1 MRTVRLPLT
10 VLRYKSLQ
18 IHCHN
23 CDRSLTYS
31 ESPPRFCQHCGQA
44 LALTGDRIDANSPDE
59 DLTVAPQQVTDSG
72 EFTVQEGDRIEHY
85 RMIRWLGSGG
95 MGTVWEAV
103 DENNGRRVAIK
114 RNAESMVSD
123 ETYVK
128 RFIREAQ
135 LAAQVSHPNVTFIYG
150 AGNENGQPYIAM
162 ELMPGNTLA
171 DLVNI
176 EGALACSI
184 AVDHVISMIDGLIAV
199 HGQGM
204 IHRDVKPANCFL
216 DSNGS
221 VKIGDFGLSKSTRD
235 KETGLTKTGTFMG
248 TPSYAAPE
256 QIRGDEIDGRTDLY
270 SVGATLFF
278 LLTGRTPFL
287 GDAMSV
293 TAQVT
298 ADRAPIC
305 SEINPTIP
313 KDLGRAVAK
322 CLEKEPSKRFQTL
335 EALRLA
341 LIPFATQRESISDV
355 GRRLAAYMIDQTV
368 IQIVLLLVISGL
380 TVAMISN
387 GDEIPFDDVK
397 VQKVIKSVGFW
408 GVILS
413 WLLTTLY
420 FTFCEG
426 WFGRGIGKRL
436 MMLNLID
443 SEGQRPGA
451 LKAFARAAILP
462 GGLGI
467 PLVFTLW
474 NVSGDSPTATIEVQL
489 QMFMRDL
496 AASYVPCLICVSTMR
511 ASNRFLGIHGM
522 LTGTRVIRL
531 NQGKQKFPIPVIVP
545 TLTAVESVQFGPY
558 ETKELI
564 GESRYGKVYLSKDDT
579 LNRNVW
585 IVVHS
590 DETDFSIDRMNL
602 ARDSRQRWIDGGLL
616 GDGRRWDAF
625 ESIEG
630 VPIHI
635 FVGLQNKADWSLY
648 GQVMLDIVIEVQEA
662 IKDNTLPK
670 IISLSL
676 VWLNQAGQG
685 RLIDKQLVNPI
696 ENNSLELNSSPQ
708 QNLADSNPRQ
718 QAAVEDAV
726 GLVQELGEL
735 LLRTQVFPNSVQDF
749 LVQLQQRSKT
759 VETLQWAEEQLKSRS
774 NSISSLTWDGR
785 LGVLSATLG
794 IEMVMYSL
802 VSSVAFLACFFFIPT
817 TVANSFSI
825 GLALSL
831 ILPVLFSWRW
841 CGGPVFQVMGIEV
854 CNAKGKKASGL
865 MCSIRSIISWTPIF
879 AIIGIVILSQLYRDQ
894 VSGADSPNGMMMTPD
909 TDPVAQ
915 FSGHLIVYYS
925 LFLLALGLVIA
936 IVKPKRGIAD
946 LLLRTQ
952 LMPK

>member
-1 MRTVRLPLT
+1 M
-10 VLRYKSLQ
+10 K
-18 IHCHN
+18 INCHN
-23 CDRSLTYS
+23 CNRELTYS
-31 ESPPRFCQHCGQA
+31 EKPPRFCQHCGEFLQVTDE
-44 LALTGDRIDANSPDE
+44 LRSSLKPDE
-59 DLTVAPQQVTDSG
+59 DLTIAPQNSDLSG
-72 EFTVQEGDRIEHY
+72 EIATKENDQIDHY

-114 RNAESMVSD
+114 RNVENTGSD
-123 ETYVK
+123 ESYVK
-128 RFIREAQ
+128 RFMREAQ

-150 AGNENGQPYIAM
+150 VGNEAGQPYIAM

-171 DLVNI
+171 DLVSV
-176 EGALACSI
+176 EGSLACSV
-184 AVDHVISMIDGLIAV
+184 AVDHVIGIIDGLIAV
-199 HGQGM
+199 HEQGM

-216 DSNGS
+216 DSNGK

-256 QIRGDEIDGRTDLY
+256 QIRGDKIDGRTDLY

-293 TAQVT
+293 TAQVI
-298 ADRAPIC
+298 ADQAPIC

-313 KDLGRAVAK
+313 KDLGRTVAK
-322 CLEKEPSKRFQTL
+322 CLEKDPAKRFQTL
-335 EALRLA
+335 ESLRLA
-341 LIPFATQRESISDV
+341 LIPFATKRESISDI

-368 IQIVLLLVISGL
+368 IQIVLTLVISIIA
-380 TVAMISN
+380 VMMISQRE
-387 GDEIPFDDVK
+387 GVQFDEEK
-397 VQKVIKSVGFW
+397 VQRITKSVGFW

-426 WFGRGIGKRL
+426 WFGRGVGKRL

-451 LKAFARAAILP
+451 IKAFARSVILP
-462 GGLGI
+462 GGLGV
-467 PLVFTLW
+467 PLVFMLW
-474 NVSGDSPTATIEVQL
+474 NVSDNSPTTTVEVQL

-496 AASYVPCLICVSTMR
+496 AASYIPCLICVSTMR
-511 ASNRFLGIHGM
+511 ASNRLLGIHGM

-545 TLTAVESVQFGPY
+545 TLTAVERLQFGPY
-558 ETKELI
+558 ETTELI
-564 GESRYGKVYLSKDDT
+564 GESKYGKVYLSQDDN
-579 LNRNVW
+579 LHRNVW
-585 IVVHS
+585 IVVHA
-590 DETDFSIDRMNL
+590 DETDFSVERMNL
-602 ARDSRQRWIDGGLL
+602 ARDSRQRWLDGGLL
-616 GDGRRWDAF
+616 SDGQRWDAF

-630 VPIHI
+630 VPVHI
-635 FVGLQNKADWSLY
+635 FVGRQNNADWSLY

-670 IISLSL
+670 TTSLSL

-685 RLIDKQLVNPI
+685 KLIDKQLVNPI
-696 ENNSLELNSSPQ
+696 ENNPLELDDSPQ
-708 QNLADSNPRQ
+708 PNFAGIKPGQ
-718 QAAVEDAV
+718 QVPEKAAV

-735 LLRTQVFPNSVQDF
+735 FQRTQVFPTSVQDF
-749 LVQLQQRSKT
+749 LAELQQRPKT
-759 VETLQWAEEQLKSRS
+759 VETLRWAEEQLHSRA
-774 NSISSLTWDGR
+774 NSISNLTWDGR

-794 IEMVMYSL
+794 IELVLYSL
-802 VSSVAFLACFFFIPT
+802 VSSVVYLACFFFIP
-817 TVANSFSI
+817 ASSAYCFSV

-831 ILPVLFSWRW
+831 ILPVLLSWR
-841 CGGPVFQVMGIEV
+841 CSGGPVFHVMGIEV
-854 CNAKGKKASGL
+854 CNLKGKKASGL
-865 MCSIRSIISWTPIF
+865 ICSIRSIISWTPIF
-879 AIIGIVILSQLYRDQ
+879 AIIGVVVLSQLYRDQ
-894 VSGADSPNGMMMTPD
+894 GNGIDPPTETMMTPE
-909 TDPVAQ
+909 TDPITQ
-915 FSGHLIVYYS
+915 FKGDLIVYYS
-925 LFLLALGLVIA
+925 LVCLVLGTVIT

-946 LLLRTQ
+946 LLLGTR

>member
-1 MRTVRLPLT
+1 M
-10 VLRYKSLQ
+10 VLRSKSLK
-18 IHCHN
+18 IKCHN
-23 CDRSLTYS
+23 CNRVLTYS
-31 ESPPRFCQHCGQA
+31 EEPPRFCQDCGEPLQPA
-44 LALTGDRIDANSPDE
+44 DDPNGSIEPEEDLTIAPQQPNPGGEFAINENDRID
-59 DLTVAPQQVTDSG
+59 
-72 EFTVQEGDRIEHY
+72 HY

-114 RNAESMVSD
+114 RNAESMGSD

-150 AGNENGQPYIAM
+150 AGNEAGQPYIAM

-171 DLVNI
+171 DLVSV
-176 EGALACSI
+176 EGSLACSA
-184 AVDHVISMIDGLIAV
+184 AVDHVIGIVDGLIAV
-199 HGQGM
+199 HEQGM

-216 DSNGS
+216 DSNGN

-256 QIRGDEIDGRTDLY
+256 QIRGDKVDGRSDLY

-293 TAQVT
+293 TAQVI

-313 KDLGRAVAK
+313 KDLGRVVAK
-322 CLEKEPSKRFQTL
+322 CLEKDPSKRFQTL
-335 EALRLA
+335 ESLRLA
-341 LIPFATQRESISDV
+341 LIPFATKRESISDV
-355 GRRLAAYMIDQTV
+355 GRRLAAYMIDQAV
-368 IQIVLLLVISGL
+368 IQIVLTLVIS
-380 TVAMISN
+380 TIAVAMIFQ
-387 GDEIPFDDVK
+387 GAGVQFDEDK
-397 VQKVIKSVGFW
+397 VQRVTKSVGFW
-408 GVILS
+408 GVTLS

-426 WFGRGIGKRL
+426 WFGRGVGKRL

-451 LKAFARAAILP
+451 LRAFARSAILP
-462 GGLGI
+462 GGLGV

-474 NVSGDSPTATIEVQL
+474 NASGSSPTATVEVQL
-489 QMFMRDL
+489 QIFMRDL
-496 AASYVPCLICVSTMR
+496 AASYIPCLICVSTMR

-545 TLTAVESVQFGPY
+545 TLTAVESLKFGPY

-564 GESRYGKVYLSKDDT
+564 GESKYGKVYLSKDDT

-585 IVVHS
+585 IVVHT
-590 DETDFSIDRMNL
+590 DETDFSVDRMNL
-602 ARDSRQRWIDGGLL
+602 ARDSRQRWLDCGLL
-616 GDGRRWDAF
+616 DDGQRWDAF

-630 VPIHI
+630 VPVHI
-635 FVGLQNKADWSLY
+635 FVGLQNNADWSLY
-648 GQVMLDIVIEVQEA
+648 GQVMLDIVIEIQAA
-662 IKDNTLPK
+662 IKDRTLPK
-670 IISLSL
+670 TISLSL

-685 RLIDKQLVNPI
+685 KLIDKQLVNPI
-696 ENNSLELNSSPQ
+696 ENNPLGTYEHPQ
-708 QNLADSNPRQ
+708 STRADIDNRQ
-718 QAAVEDAV
+718 QIPVEDAV
-726 GLVQELGEL
+726 VLVQELGEL
-735 LLRTQVFPNSVQDF
+735 FQRTQIFPNSVQDF
-749 LVQLQQRSKT
+749 LTELQLRPKT
-759 VETLQWAEEQLKSRS
+759 VETLQWAEEQLLSRS
-774 NSISSLTWDGR
+774 NSISNLTWDGR

-794 IEMVMYSL
+794 IELVLYSL
-802 VSSVAFLACFFFIPT
+802 VSSVAFLACFFFVP
-817 TVANSFSI
+817 ASSSYCFSI

-854 CNAKGKKASGL
+854 CNIKGKKASGL
-865 MCSIRSIISWTPIF
+865 ICSIRSIISWAPIF
-879 AIIGIVILSQLYRDQ
+879 AIIGVVVLMQLYRDQ
-894 VSGADSPNGMMMTPD
+894 ANGLDPPKGTLATLE
-909 TDPVAQ
+909 TDPIAQ
-915 FSGHLIVYYS
+915 FKGDLIVYYS
-925 LFLLALGLVIA
+925 LICLALGVVIA

-946 LLLRTQ
+946 LLLRTR

>member
-1 MRTVRLPLT
+1 M
-10 VLRYKSLQ
+10 
-18 IHCHN
+18 
-23 CDRSLTYS
+23 
-31 ESPPRFCQHCGQA
+31 E
-44 LALTGDRIDANSPDE
+44 LTGDLKASTEPNE
-59 DLTVAPQQVTDSG
+59 DLTIAPQQPTAGG
-72 EFTVQEGDRIEHY
+72 EFAVQEGDQIDHY

-114 RNAESMVSD
+114 RNAESMGSD

-150 AGNENGQPYIAM
+150 AGNEDGQPYIAM

-171 DLVNI
+171 DLVGV
-176 EGALACSI
+176 EGSLACSVG
-184 AVDHVISMIDGLIAV
+184 VDHVIGIIDGLIAV
-199 HGQGM
+199 HEQGM

-216 DSNGS
+216 DSNGK

-256 QIRGDEIDGRTDLY
+256 QIRGDKIDGRTDLY

-322 CLEKEPSKRFQTL
+322 CLEKDPSKRFQTL
-335 EALRLA
+335 ESLRLA
-341 LIPFATQRESISDV
+341 LIPFATKRESISDV

-368 IQIVLLLVISGL
+368 IQIVLTLVISIIA
-380 TVAMISN
+380 VAMIFSE
-387 GDEIPFDDVK
+387 GEVLFDDDK
-397 VQKVIKSVGFW
+397 VQRVTKSVGFW

-451 LKAFARAAILP
+451 LKAFARSAILP

-474 NVSGDSPTATIEVQL
+474 NVSGNSPTATVEVQL

-496 AASYVPCLICVSTMR
+496 AASYIPCLICVSTMR

-531 NQGKQKFPIPVIVP
+531 NQGKQKFPIPVVVP
-545 TLTAVESVQFGPY
+545 ALTTVESVQFGPY

-564 GESRYGKVYLSKDDT
+564 GESKYGKVYLSKDDT
-579 LNRNVW
+579 LDRNVW
-585 IVVHS
+585 IVVHT
-590 DETDFSIDRMNL
+590 DETDFSVDRMNL
-602 ARDSRQRWIDGGLL
+602 ARDSRQRWLDGGLL

-630 VPIHI
+630 VPVHI

-648 GQVMLDIVIEVQEA
+648 GQVMLDIVVEIQEA

-670 IISLSL
+670 TISLSL

-696 ENNSLELNSSPQ
+696 ENNPLELDVNSQSI
-708 QNLADSNPRQ
+708 LADSNSRQ
-718 QAAVEDAV
+718 QVAVEEAV

-735 LLRTQVFPNSVQDF
+735 FQRTQVFPNSVQDF
-749 LVQLQQRSKT
+749 LAELQLRSKT
-759 VETLQWAEEQLKSRS
+759 VETLQWAEEQLQSRS

-794 IEMVMYSL
+794 IELVLYSL
-802 VSSVAFLACFFFIPT
+802 VSSVAFLTCFFFVPAT
-817 TVANSFSI
+817 SAYCFSI

-841 CGGPVFQVMGIEV
+841 GGGPVFQVMGIEV
-854 CNAKGKKASGL
+854 CNVKGKKSSGPV
-865 MCSIRSIISWTPIF
+865 CSIRSIISWTPIF
-879 AIIGIVILSQLYRDQ
+879 SIIGIVVLSQLYRDQ
-894 VSGADSPNGMMMTPD
+894 PGGVDSPVGTMMPPI
-909 TDPVAQ
+909 TDPIAQ
-915 FSGHLIVYYS
+915 LNGDLIVYYS
-925 LFLLALGLVIA
+925 LFCLALGVVIA

-946 LLLRTQ
+946 LLLRTR

>member
-1 MRTVRLPLT
+1 M
-10 VLRYKSLQ
+10 K
-18 IHCHN
+18 INCHN
-23 CDRSLTYS
+23 CNRALTYS
-31 ESPPRFCQHCGQA
+31 ETPPRFCQHCGEPLQ
-44 LALTGDRIDANSPDE
+44 LTDESRVSTESEE
-59 DLTVAPQQVTDSG
+59 DLTIAPQKPNFSG
-72 EFTVQEGDRIEHY
+72 ELAIQENDLVDHY

-150 AGNENGQPYIAM
+150 VGNEAGQSYIAM

-171 DLVNI
+171 DLVSV
-176 EGALACSI
+176 EGSLACSV
-184 AVDHVISMIDGLIAV
+184 AVDHVIGIVDGLIAV
-199 HGQGM
+199 HEQGM

-216 DSNGS
+216 DSNGK

-256 QIRGDEIDGRTDLY
+256 QIRGDKVDGRTDLY

-293 TAQVT
+293 TAQVI

-322 CLEKEPSKRFQTL
+322 CLEKDPAKRFQTL
-335 EALRLA
+335 ESLRLA
-341 LIPFATQRESISDV
+341 LIPFATKRESISDV

-368 IQIVLLLVISGL
+368 IQIVLTLIISVI
-380 TVAMISN
+380 TVFIISQ
-387 GDEIPFDDVK
+387 GDGFQLDDEKLQRVT
-397 VQKVIKSVGFW
+397 KSVGSW

-426 WFGRGIGKRL
+426 WFGRGVGKRL

-451 LKAFARAAILP
+451 LKAFARSAILP

-467 PLVFTLW
+467 PVFFMLW
-474 NVSGDSPTATIEVQL
+474 NASDISPTATVEVQL
-489 QMFMRDL
+489 QVFMRDL
-496 AASYVPCLICVSTMR
+496 AASYIPCLICVSTMR

-545 TLTAVESVQFGPY
+545 TLTAVEPLQFGPY
-558 ETKELI
+558 ETTELI
-564 GESRYGKVYLSKDDT
+564 GESKYGKVYLSKDDT
-579 LNRNVW
+579 LRRNVW
-585 IVVHS
+585 IVVHT
-590 DETDFSIDRMNL
+590 DETDFSVDRMNL
-602 ARDSRQRWIDGGLL
+602 ARDSRQRWLDGGSLS
-616 GDGRRWDAF
+616 DGQRWDAF

-630 VPIHI
+630 VPVHI
-635 FVGLQNKADWSLY
+635 FVGLQNNADWSLY

-670 IISLSL
+670 TISLSL
-676 VWLNQAGQG
+676 VWLNQAGHG
-685 RLIDKQLVNPI
+685 RLIDKQLVNPV
-696 ENNSLELNSSPQ
+696 ENDPLVLNELPQ
-708 QNLADSNPRQ
+708 SNLAGIDSHQPIP
-718 QAAVEDAV
+718 VEKAV

-735 LLRTQVFPNSVQDF
+735 FERTQVFPNSVRDF
-749 LVQLQQRSKT
+749 LAELQVRPKT
-759 VETLQWAEEQLKSRS
+759 VETLQWAEEQLQSRS
-774 NSISSLTWDGR
+774 NSISNLTWDGR

-794 IEMVMYSL
+794 IELVLYSL
-802 VSSVAFLACFFFIPT
+802 VSSVAYLACFFFVPASIT
-817 TVANSFSI
+817 YCFSI
-825 GLALSL
+825 GLTLSL
-831 ILPVLFSWRW
+831 VLPVLFSWRW

-854 CNAKGKKASGL
+854 CNLKGEKASGL
-865 MCSIRSIISWTPIF
+865 ICSIRSIISWTPIF
-879 AIIGIVILSQLYRDQ
+879 AIIGIVVLSQLYLDQ
-894 VSGADSPNGMMMTPD
+894 GSGIDSPNETTLTPK
-909 TDPVAQ
+909 TDPITQ
-915 FSGHLIVYYS
+915 FRGDLIVYYS
-925 LFLLALGLVIA
+925 LFCLALGLVIA

-946 LLLRTQ
+946 FFLRTR